1 MKTRLIRVVALAL
14 LACTSQVVPAQ
25 NAPQPQPLPVV
36 QASTLL
42 FVLFFWGG
50 NYADTADPIG
60 INAFDIDFGDDPNG
74 NPSDSPSGSPS
85 GSPGTTNAVDVLL
98 HGN

>member
-1 MKTRLIRVVALAL
+1 MKTRLMPVVALAL

-25 NAPQPQPLPVV
+25 NAPQPQPLPAVR
-36 QASTLL
+36 ASTLL

-50 NYADTADPIG
+50 NYADTADPID
-60 INAFDIDFGDDPNG
+60 INAFNIDFGDDLNG
-74 NPSDSPSGSPS
+74 NPSGSPS
-85 GSPGTTNAVDVLL
+85 GKSDSTTNAVDVLL